1 MEDIQIQENLPLKKK
16 QKISSLSNQS
26 SNNIIISSQKPLNHK
41 KQKGKKKLQ
50 DISGQISLG
59 LKYEDFD
66 QEVESY
72 YPQLCRKENKISM
85 DNVSLLDQ
93 SHFKFLVKQN
103 ADIFK
108 YYSQY
113 KQNNFKNLS
122 WKDIELVYF
131 YCNDN
136 YSCPICLESKLC
148 CPIITKCGHVFCFP
162 CITSLY
168 NYHMNIS
175 INKKVPNC
183 PLCNKKIES
192 LSDDERI
199 NIDKNDDFKLC
210 QKIESIN
217 YNTNMKI
224 KFNLI
229 LREKKSPSLYN
240 LIYDPLLDNWK
251 NNFKNKMKKIPDEQ
265 DKEFNFSRLFSTN
278 RILVNQKL
286 NEFKNDLNLLKIEFD
301 STSDELK
308 KESINECIDQINS
321 LILKN
326 KEENNSENILP
337 NLELNSNDNS
347 DDGEIDYK
355 KYFLFYQEE
364 KGDIYYLD
372 PFIMEIL
379 LTEYGDYNS
388 LPVELEGNILDI
400 EINQVTPK
408 LKSEYKY
415 LNHLRIGSI
424 IYFVEIDIEDLISS
438 STKMKYSEKLYE
450 RKRLRNILKNQE
462 KNYEDFINKKNNLL
476 NEEEKNNSVENNKKS
491 LEKISGPIFFATDEE
506 LGKNKDN
513 KKDDNIRKDEKIKE
527 SKLKLLLIGNEKEE
541 KNEKKELKELK
552 EEKKIKEEQK
562 KNIKNKKGGNK
573 NKNNKGG
580 KKGKKKNNFAV
591 KEKVFNSES
600 DEEFSDNDF

>member
-224 KFNLI
+224 KFNFPYQI
-229 LREKKSPSLYN
+229 
-240 LIYDPLLDNWK
+240 IG
-251 NNFKNKMKKIPDEQ
+251 KI
-265 DKEFNFSRLFSTN
+265 
-278 RILVNQKL
+278 
-286 NEFKNDLNLLKIEFD
+286 
-301 STSDELK
+301 
-308 KESINECIDQINS
+308 
-321 LILKN
+321 
-326 KEENNSENILP
+326 
-337 NLELNSNDNS
+337 
-347 DDGEIDYK
+347 
-355 KYFLFYQEE
+355 
-364 KGDIYYLD
+364 
-372 PFIMEIL
+372 
-379 LTEYGDYNS
+379 
-388 LPVELEGNILDI
+388 
-400 EINQVTPK
+400 
-408 LKSEYKY
+408 
-415 LNHLRIGSI
+415 
-424 IYFVEIDIEDLISS
+424 IS
-438 STKMKYSEKLYE
+438 
-450 RKRLRNILKNQE
+450 
-462 KNYEDFINKKNNLL
+462 
-476 NEEEKNNSVENNKKS
+476 
-491 LEKISGPIFFATDEE
+491 
-506 LGKNKDN
+506 
-513 KKDDNIRKDEKIKE
+513 KIK
-527 SKLKLLLIGNEKEE
+527 
-541 KNEKKELKELK
+541 
-552 EEKKIKEEQK
+552 
-562 KNIKNKKGGNK
+562 
-573 NKNNKGG
+573 
-580 KKGKKKNNFAV
+580 
-591 KEKVFNSES
+591 
-600 DEEFSDNDF
+600 